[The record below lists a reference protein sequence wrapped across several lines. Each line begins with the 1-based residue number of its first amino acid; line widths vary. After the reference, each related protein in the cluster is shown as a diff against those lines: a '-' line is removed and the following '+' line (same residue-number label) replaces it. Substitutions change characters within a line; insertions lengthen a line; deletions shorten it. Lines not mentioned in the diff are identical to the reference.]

1 MKQFKV
7 KATRTDEY
15 IIEID
20 ENELNEKWMED
31 FRQAFFDF
39 HTYEEHAEQ
48 IAMMRA
54 RFGEGFIEG
63 YGNILVD
70 GNKPWYITD
79 EKQVNKAINIKIV
92 SEDNDRE
99 IEVEE
104 IK

>member
-1 MKQFKV
+1 M
-7 KATRTDEY
+7 D
-15 IIEID
+15 
-20 ENELNEKWMED
+20 D
-31 FRQAFFDF
+31 FRHVFFNFD
-39 HTYEEHAEQ
+39 TYEEHAEQ